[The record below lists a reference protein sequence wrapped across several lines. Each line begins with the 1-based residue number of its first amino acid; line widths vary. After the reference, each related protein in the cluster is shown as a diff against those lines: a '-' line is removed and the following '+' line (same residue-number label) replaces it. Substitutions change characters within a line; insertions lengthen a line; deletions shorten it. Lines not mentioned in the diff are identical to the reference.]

1 MGREESKINTFKKM
15 LCIFSILCGGR
26 SSELAPQKTCN
37 SFQRAFIALKMRP
50 GLSDKC
56 VAMCMFSQPHS
67 ALFKKTSSRIAL
79 FRDSVSGLT
88 RTLNHIIIISS
99 MKTRLCSGGNAR
111 SSRRVLLGCMCF
123 LGRRFMERKKL
134 LIYCKEKNT
143 EYMSC
148 IAKGILQRRH

>member
-1 MGREESKINTFKKM
+1 MLWFFGSGR
-15 LCIFSILCGGR
+15 C
-26 SSELAPQKTCN
+26 SSELAPQKTYN
-37 SFQRAFIALKMRP
+37 SFQRGFIALKMCP
-50 GLSDKC
+50 GLSHKC

-67 ALFKKTSSRIAL
+67 ALFKKTSRRIAL

-134 LIYCKEKNT
+134 LIYCKEKIQST
-143 EYMSC
+143 C
-148 IAKGILQRRH
+148 HAQQKGFYKEGTKLSASLIFKNAST